1 MYQNIPFK
9 KILILLLITVGQLF
23 AQQVIKGRIID
34 FEDKSGIPGTSIYN
48 ETSKKGIVS
57 DQNGQFQVTFKS
69 GDRLKISSVG
79 YESQE
84 KLMNSNEKEVL
95 SIISLKKSSKE
106 LEQVIV
112 VGYGSMKKSE
122 VTGSN
127 FSIKGEEL
135 VKIPV
140 MTPTQAIQGK
150 IPGVQIISNGKP
162 GSSPTVRIRGIGS
175 ALAGVATL
183 FVVDG
188 ILTDDISN
196 INTNDIT
203 SLNVLKDASA
213 TAIYGARGANG
224 VIIIT
229 TKKGKKG
236 FEVTYNGNAGVRQA
250 ANLVQMANAKEYLN
264 YIAAIGVDAP
274 ATSQVNTSWYDQIL
288 RTAISQNHS
297 LSIST
302 GSEKSS
308 TLFSAGYLKE
318 EGIVI
323 NNHFERFNFRLNQ
336 EFMIHPKF
344 NASITSSYSRS
355 NDKNVNLGTAYN
367 NAYRAAPIIQGKENG
382 LYGNT
387 SLYQNVGNPI
397 LDLSNNNDLSNLNR
411 LQAAVI
417 LNYEPVKNLH
427 LRTNFGNDFNF
438 DKGRNYTYKFTNGPD
453 YFINPGGN
461 QRNPTSNLSVFE
473 SNANRWVW
481 DNTIDYERNFGAHKV
496 KLLVG
501 TTAEEYYMSKFG
513 AFRKDVPES
522 DNLWYLDNGNANT
535 STNYGT
541 GDKWRRNSYLSR
553 LNYAFQD
560 KYIVTATY
568 RMDGSSKFSQKN
580 RWGYFPSVGL
590 GWIVSEEPFMKELTF
605 INDLKIKTSW
615 GIVGNDR
622 IPSDSY
628 QVTVESNL
636 AYPFGGGVAVGGSA
650 ITQIKDP
657 NLKWESTEEFDFGT
671 EFGLLNGKLQ
681 GEFGYYYKTS
691 KDLLI
696 NVKVPSVVGDK
707 DGMVLTNAASIQN
720 KGIEAALTYQNKFA
734 TNWNIKV
741 GGNITLNQNQ
751 VVGLNGG
758 QPILDGGIGAGQFYT
773 TKTDNGQPVGSFY
786 LLKVLGVFQDD
797 NEINSYKNSA
807 GTTIQPNATPGSFK
821 YQDTNDDGKIDD
833 LDRVFSG
840 SYQPKAYFGMNFNIG
855 FKNLD
860 LSFDVIGNVGNFI
873 YNGKKAFR
881 QGALDNVEKSMAY
894 GRWTRGSGIQSEPAA
909 NAGYLPASTYFL
921 EKGDFVRLNNVTL
934 NYKLQNSIAEKLGFK
949 QARVYLTGQNLL
961 TLKEFTGFSPE
972 LSSNSPTNA
981 GIELNAYPINK
992 SLVLG
997 LSFGF

>member
-1 MYQNIPFK
+1 
-9 KILILLLITVGQLF
+9 
-23 AQQVIKGRIID
+23 
-34 FEDKSGIPGTSIYN
+34 
-48 ETSKKGIVS
+48 
-57 DQNGQFQVTFKS
+57 
-69 GDRLKISSVG
+69 
-79 YESQE
+79 
-84 KLMNSNEKEVL
+84 
-95 SIISLKKSSKE
+95 
-106 LEQVIV
+106 
-112 VGYGSMKKSE
+112 
-122 VTGSN
+122 
-127 FSIKGEEL
+127 
-135 VKIPV
+135 

-196 INTNDIT
+196 VNTNDIVQ
-203 SLNVLKDASA
+203 LNVLKDASA

-236 FEVTYNGNAGVRQA
+236 MEVSYNGNVGVRQA

-274 ATSQVNTSWYDQIL
+274 ATSATSTNWYEQIL
-288 RTAISQNHS
+288 RTAISQNHNV
-297 LSIST
+297 SIST
-302 GSEKSS
+302 GSDKST

-318 EGIVI
+318 DGIVI
-323 NNHFERFNFRLNQ
+323 NNHFERYNFRLNQ
-336 EFMIHPKF
+336 EFLIHPNF
-344 NASITSSYSRS
+344 TASINSSYSRS

-397 LDLSNNNDLSNLNR
+397 LDLSNNNDVTNLNR
-411 LQAAVI
+411 FQSAVI
-417 LNYEPVKNLH
+417 LNYEPIKNLH
-427 LRTNFGNDFNF
+427 FRTNFGNDYSF
-438 DKGRNYTYKFTNGPD
+438 DKGRNYTNKFTNGPEF
-453 YFINPGGN
+453 FINPGGN
-461 QRNPTSNLSVFE
+461 QRNPNSTLSVFQ

-481 DNTIDYERNFGAHKV
+481 DNTIDYETTINAHKF
-496 KLLVG
+496 KILLG
-501 TTAEEYYMSKFG
+501 TTAEEYSMAVFG
-513 AFRKDVPES
+513 AYRKDVPES

-553 LNYAFQD
+553 INYSFKE
-560 KYIVTATY
+560 KYLLTATY

-580 RWGYFPSVGL
+580 RYGYFPSIGL
-590 GWIVSEEPFMKELTF
+590 GWILSEEPFMKELTF

-636 AYPFGGGVAVGGSA
+636 AYPFGGGVATGGSA

-657 NLKWESTEEFDFGT
+657 NLKWESTEELDFGA
-671 EFGLLNGKLQ
+671 EFSLLNGKIQ
-681 GEFGYYYKTS
+681 GELGYYNKIS
-691 KDLLI
+691 RDLLI

-720 KGIEAALTYQNKFA
+720 KGLEAAISVQGKFGS
-734 TNWNIKV
+734 NWNYKI
-741 GGNITLNQNQ
+741 GGNATINENT

-773 TKTDNGQPVGSFY
+773 TKTDNGQAVGSFY
-786 LLKVLGVFQDD
+786 LLKVLGIFQDD
-797 NEINSYKNSA
+797 NEIATYKNST
-807 GTTIQPNATPGSFK
+807 GSIIQPNATPGSFK

-840 SYQPKAYFGMNFNIG
+840 SYQPKAYFGMNFNVG
-855 FKNLD
+855 FKNID

-894 GRWTRGSGIQSEPAA
+894 GRWTRGSGIQNEPAA

-921 EKGDFVRLNNVTL
+921 EKGDFIRLNTANL
-934 NYKLQNSIAEKLGFK
+934 SYRLDERFAKNLGFK
-949 QARVYLTGQNLL
+949 QAKIYATGQNLI

-992 SLVLG
+992 SLIIGISLG
-997 LSFGF
+997 F

>member
-1 MYQNIPFK
+1 MFQNIPFK
-9 KILILLLITVGQLF
+9 KILFFFFVGLTPLS
-23 AQQVIKGRIID
+23 AQQVIKGRIVD
-34 FEDKSGIPGTSIYN
+34 SEDKSGIPGSSIFN

-57 DQNGQFQVTFKS
+57 DNNGQFQMTFKT
-69 GDRLKISSVG
+69 GDKIRISSFG
-79 YESQE
+79 YETQIKVLST
-84 KLMNSNEKEVL
+84 NEKELL
-95 SIISLKKSSKE
+95 SIISLAKSNKE
-106 LEQVIV
+106 LDQVIV
-112 VGYGSMKKSE
+112 VGYGSLKKGE

-127 FSIKGEEL
+127 YSIKGEEL
-135 VKIPV
+135 IKVPV

-150 IPGVQIISNGKP
+150 VPGVQIIANGKP
-162 GSSPTVRIRGIGS
+162 GSSPTVRIRGVGS

-196 INTNDIT
+196 INTNDIV

-236 FEVTYNGNAGVRQA
+236 LEISYNGNTGVRQA
-250 ANLVQMANAKEYLN
+250 ANLVEMANAKEYLN

-274 ATSQVNTSWYDQIL
+274 ATSSINTKWYEQIL
-288 RTAISQNHS
+288 RTAISQNHN

-302 GSEKSS
+302 GSDKSS

-323 NNHFERFNFRLNQ
+323 NNHFERINLRLNQ
-336 EFMIHPKF
+336 EFIIHPKL
-344 NASITSSYSRS
+344 NASINSSFSRS

-397 LDLSNNNDLSNLNR
+397 LDLSNNNDVSNLNR
-411 LQAAVI
+411 LQTAVI
-417 LNYEPVKNLH
+417 IQYEPIKNLH
-427 LRTNFGNDFNF
+427 IRSNFGNDYNF
-438 DKGRNYTYKFTNGPD
+438 DKGRNYTSKFTNGPD
-453 YFINPGGN
+453 FFINPGGN
-461 QRNPTSNLSVFE
+461 QRNPNSNLSVFQ

-481 DNTIDYERNFGAHKV
+481 DNTIDFEKEINKHNI

-501 TTAEEYYMSKFG
+501 TTAEEFYMSMFG

-522 DNLWYLDNGNANT
+522 SNLWYLDNGNANT
-535 STNYGT
+535 STNFGS

-553 LNYAFQD
+553 LNYSFKE
-560 KYIVTATY
+560 KYVLTATY
-568 RMDGSSKFSQKN
+568 RVDGSSKFSQQN

-590 GWIVSEEPFMKELTF
+590 GWILSEESFMKDLTF
-605 INDLKIKTSW
+605 INDFKIKSSW

-628 QVTVESNL
+628 QITVESNL
-636 AYPFGGGVAVGGSA
+636 AYPFGGGVAIGGSA

-657 NLKWESTEEFDFGT
+657 NLKWESTEELDFGT
-671 EFGLLNGKLQ
+671 EFSLYNGKVQ
-681 GEFGYYYKTS
+681 GEFGYYHKTS
-691 KDLLI
+691 RDLLI

-720 KGIEAALTYQNKFA
+720 KGIEAALSVQGNFGK
-734 TNWNIKV
+734 NWNYKI
-741 GGNITLNQNQ
+741 GGNATFNTNT

-773 TKTDNGQPVGSFY
+773 TKTDNGHPVGSFY
-786 LLKVLGVFQDD
+786 LLQVMGVFQDD
-797 NEINSYKNSA
+797 NEITNHKNST
-807 GTTIQPNATPGSFK
+807 GIVIQPNATPGSFK
-821 YQDTNDDGKIDD
+821 YQDVNDDGKIDD
-833 LDRVFSG
+833 SDRVFVG
-840 SYQPKAYFGMNFNIG
+840 SYQPKAFFGMNFNIG
-855 FKNLD
+855 YKNLD
-860 LSFDVIGNVGNFI
+860 LAFDIIGNVGNYI

-881 QGALDNVEKSMAY
+881 QGALDNVEKAMAY
-894 GRWTRGSGIQSEPAA
+894 GRWTRGSGIQNEPAA

-921 EKGDFVRLNNVTL
+921 EKGDFIRLNNVSL
-934 NYKLQNSIAEKLGFK
+934 NYRLKKSIADRLGFK
-949 QARVYLTGQNLL
+949 QAKIYLTGQNLL
-961 TLKEFTGFSPE
+961 TLTSFSGFSPE

-997 LSFGF
+997 LSLGF